1 MKLSNLIDTAVE
13 QSGLDLDRAIEIAE
27 AGLTPEHCATLQRRG
42 LVHEISKE
50 LHRRRHEMHA
60 TAIKNRERSEG
71 YALATKRGLADGAA
85 GIRLI
90 AQDWFGYPLPGGL
103 YLGDADSEAL
113 SAAIDMYR
121 QQAAYNTARAD
132 FLTSIAARL
141 KKGKTVKQSMKSDD
155 IEQIAQGAGVLREE
169 VAA

>member
-1 MKLSNLIDTAVE
+1 MKLGNLIGAAVE
-13 QSGLDLDRAIEIAE
+13 QSGLDLDKAIAIAE
-27 AGLTPEHCATLQRRG
+27 AGLTKEHRAALQRRG
-42 LVHEISKE
+42 LVEEISRE

-60 TAIKNRERSEG
+60 TAIKNRERAET
-71 YALATKRGLADGAA
+71 YAMGTQRGLTQCAE

-113 SAAIDMYR
+113 SAAIEMYR
-121 QQAAYNTARAD
+121 QQAASNTARAE
-132 FLTSIAARL
+132 FLSVVASRL

-155 IEQIAQGAGVLREE
+155 IEQIAQGAGVVQG
-169 VAA
+169 VAV